1 MMSVIYEHAACLTKK
16 CGDGINNMYTYTNLD
31 SISAEMDII
40 SNWIL
45 FEYDDLKRVMVDLLV
60 LRRRRLND
68 ETRNFKITKI
78 YYVYSFCKLVHIF
91 YCILQFI

>member
-16 CGDGINNMYTYTNLD
+16 CGDGINYMYTYTNFE

-78 YYVYSFCKLVHIF
+78 YWLNSDKELNHLSTVS
-91 YCILQFI
+91 